1 VTPWAEAICKRLL
14 IRMRRWS
21 AKSASLASHQALAL
35 AERQVRVHLGA
46 EQTLLKVR
54 RPMQRLMRPRR
65 ALSGFVEPLLQAISP
80 LNNTAGDLN
89 HAATITKKIS

>member
-1 VTPWAEAICKRLL
+1 
-14 IRMRRWS
+14 MHRWS
-21 AKSASLASHQALAL
+21 AKSASHASHQALAL

-46 EQTLLKVR
+46 EQTHLKVR
-54 RPMQRLMRPRR
+54 RSKQKLMRPRR

-80 LNNTAGDLN
+80 LNDTAGDLN